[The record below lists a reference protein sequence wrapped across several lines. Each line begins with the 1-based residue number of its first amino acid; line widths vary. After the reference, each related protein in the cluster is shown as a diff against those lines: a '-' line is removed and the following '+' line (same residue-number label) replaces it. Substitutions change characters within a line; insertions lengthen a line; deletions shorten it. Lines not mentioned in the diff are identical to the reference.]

1 MWNAWR
7 SKYNRSEDVCWIQS
21 KMMQNDN
28 NCTYKYVSAT
38 SNLYLNLFTICCE
51 ALYLNQRTVSQA
63 RRERKTLSRET
74 DWMWPVFTY
83 EDILRHRLDWRI
95 LLCITAAQIQR
106 MRAHVGLYCGS
117 FTVMFQEKY
126 VRCRLE
132 RRRLSGFAEERPII
146 ARRKLFSSPVRQDR
160 QNYQKQSTTDSS
172 FSAVSKRNL
181 SIFSAFL

>member
-1 MWNAWR
+1 M
-7 SKYNRSEDVCWIQS
+7 SQCDEQIISQFIQ
-21 KMMQNDN
+21 N
-28 NCTYKYVSAT
+28 
-38 SNLYLNLFTICCE
+38 CCE
-51 ALYLNQRTVSQA
+51 ASYLNQRTVSQA
-63 RRERKTLSRET
+63 KRERKTLSRET

-83 EDILRHRLDWRI
+83 EDRLCHRLDWRI
-95 LLCITAAQIQR
+95 LLSITAAKK

-117 FTVMFQEKY
+117 CTVMFQEKY

-181 SIFSAFL
+181 SIFSAFS